1 MLRGL
6 FVTGTDTGVGKTV
19 TCAALL
25 HRYRST
31 LSLRYWKPIQTGIEQ
46 DDDTAEVRRLAACCE
61 EEILAEGIR
70 LRCPV
75 SPHLAAQWSGL
86 TIRLEDVI
94 APIRAQ
100 SRDIRWIVEG
110 AGGVLVPINETQF
123 MTDLMVALALPVVV
137 VARSTLGTINHTLLT
152 LEALRARSLQIAGVV
167 MAGDQNSDNRAAIER
182 YGCVPVLGEMPVC
195 QPLDAEVLAAWAR
208 GGLDRQGRL
217 LEFLQ

>member
-25 HRYRST
+25 HRYRHPVSV
-31 LSLRYWKPIQTGIEQ
+31 RYWKPIQTGIEQ

-61 EEILAEGIR
+61 QEILAEGIR
-70 LRCPV
+70 LRRPV

-94 APIRAQ
+94 APIRSQPSAV
-100 SRDIRWIVEG
+100 RWIVEG
-110 AGGVLVPINETQF
+110 AGGALVPINDSQF
-123 MTDLMVALALPVVV
+123 MTDLMRVLALPVVV
-137 VARSTLGTINHTLLT
+137 VARSALGTINHTLLT

-167 MAGDQNSDNRAAIER
+167 MVGEPNPDNHAALER
-182 YGCVPVLGEMPVC
+182 YGGVPILGEMPVC
-195 QPLDAEVLAAWAR
+195 QPLDAAVLAAWAR
-208 GGLDRQGRL
+208 AGLDPQGRL
-217 LEFLQ
+217 LEFLE